1 MSETPTS
8 DQMTVVYSDRDVPS
22 FESEAEEAA
31 FWRTHRLSDEL
42 LEKMGP
48 VTDASLPPA
57 RIRPISFR
65 RDDHTVARA
74 KSLAAARG
82 IGYQPM
88 LKQFINERQYEE
100 EKREGMTG

>member
-8 DQMTVVYSDRDVPS
+8 DQITVVYSDRDVPS

-31 FWRTHRLSDEL
+31 FWRTHRLSHDL
-42 LEKMGP
+42 LEKMSP
-48 VTDASLPPA
+48 VTDGSLPPP
-57 RIRPISFR
+57 RTRPVSFR
-65 RDDHTVARA
+65 LDDHTIARA

-82 IGYQPM
+82 IGYQTM
-88 LKQFINERQYEE
+88 LKQFINERLYEE